1 MTFWDRPT
9 PALTD
14 RRSSEAPLLYMDLG
28 HITTVADMER
38 RPAAAIYLVRP
49 RALPPQRVRSAPVP
63 PKAGAFSTGFRAH
76 ATAGMM
82 WFSTGGSFFYRGAA
96 ASVAPRKAPCGP
108 TRGMTIEPFKGADR
122 RTTPIALKAGGR
134 PAP

>member
-49 RALPPQRVRSAPVP
+49 RALPPP
-63 PKAGAFSTGFRAH
+63 AGPLSPG
-76 ATAGMM
+76 TAKGR
-82 WFSTGGSFFYRGAA
+82 GFFYGL
-96 ASVAPRKAPCGP
+96 PRPCH
-108 TRGMTIEPFKGADR
+108 R
-122 RTTPIALKAGGR
+122 RHDVVLHGREFLLSGSGGFGSS
-134 PAP
+134 